1 METTHIPNCQVAFLH
16 IGKDH
21 IEYNELVKNAL
32 TDAGIAYRIFSL
44 RFGYQL
50 MVNLPNEKAALA
62 IIAALPRV
70 K

>member
-16 IGKDH
+16 LGSANIN
-21 IEYNELVKNAL
+21 YNESVKNAL
-32 TDAGIAYRIFSL
+32 TAAGIPYRIQSL

-50 MVNLPNEKAALA
+50 MVNPPNEKAALE

-70 K
+70 